1 MDITKNEVE
10 ELLGHQIT
18 DEQFREALV
27 YAKRKQAYIYE
38 QEQREVV
45 LQRWY
50 LVQLTKEYVINLAF
64 SRLTTGLCRTL
75 RDMEKECS
83 VEDQNTLT
91 HTHIVAQP
99 TA

>member
-1 MDITKNEVE
+1 MNITKNEVE
-10 ELLGHQIT
+10 ELLGHQIA
-18 DEQFREALV
+18 DEQFGEALS
-27 YAKRKQAYIYE
+27 YAKRKQGYIYE

-64 SRLTTGLCRTL
+64 SRLTTDLCRTL
-75 RDMEKECS
+75 RDMEKECP
-83 VEDQNTLT
+83 VKDQSTLT
-91 HTHIVAQP
+91 RTHIVAQP